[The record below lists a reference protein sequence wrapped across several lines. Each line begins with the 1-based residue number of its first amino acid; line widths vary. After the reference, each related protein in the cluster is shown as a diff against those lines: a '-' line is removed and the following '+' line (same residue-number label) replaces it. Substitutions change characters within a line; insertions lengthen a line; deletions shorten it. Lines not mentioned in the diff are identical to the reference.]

1 MLQDKNQFL
10 NDLNYSLFMQ
20 TGEKMNALKLI
31 LISTLFTI
39 SGCGKSDKKSSEKLH
54 IAGNEIVSAE
64 RFTLNSKNSWTEVK
78 IINPWQGA
86 TNVNQVYYLVKRGYK
101 LPEGIDSGAV
111 IFVPLKKI
119 VCMSTTHIA
128 MISALGE
135 EKSIVGMSG
144 TNFIYSPDLLK
155 NVDKGLISDVGYEA
169 NLNKELILKISPDL
183 IMIYGIGSES
193 AGYVGKLKELGTKVI
208 INADYLETD
217 PLSRAE
223 WIKLFGA
230 LYCKEK
236 LADSIF
242 KSEVEEYTKLKSYI
256 DQNIRNRP
264 TVLLGL
270 PYRDTWYISPGNSF
284 ISKLISDAGGDYLWK
299 DTESSVSMPY
309 GIENVYIKGMKA
321 DFWLNIGS
329 VSSRIEIANA
339 DQRLDDLPCF
349 KNDNLFNNNNR
360 VTVNGGNDF
369 WESGSLY
376 PHLILKDI
384 ATILHPELFSDHKL
398 TFYRKIN

>member
-1 MLQDKNQFL
+1 MR
-10 NDLNYSLFMQ
+10 
-20 TGEKMNALKLI
+20 TGKSIYALRSI
-31 LISTLFTI
+31 LIIALFTI
-39 SGCGKSDKKSSEKLH
+39 SGCGKSYKKGADNLRNSEDK
-54 IAGNEIVSAE
+54 IIRAE
-64 RFTLNSKNSWTEVK
+64 RFTLEKKKEWTEVK

-86 TNVNQVYYLVKRGYK
+86 TNVNQIYYLIKRGSE
-101 LPEGIDSGAV
+101 LPEGLDSEAV
-111 IFVPLKKI
+111 IFVPLRKI
-119 VCMSTTHIA
+119 ICMSTTHIA

-135 EKSIVGMSG
+135 EKSIVGVSG
-144 TNFIYSPDLLK
+144 TNFIYSPALK
-155 NVDKGLISDVGYEA
+155 ENVDKKLVVDVGYEA

-193 AGYVGKLKELGTKVI
+193 AGYVGKLKELGSKVI

-230 LYCKEK
+230 LYCKEN

-242 KSEVEEYTKLKSYI
+242 KSEVYEYTKLKSFV
-256 DQNIRNRP
+256 DQSTRNKP
-264 TVLLGL
+264 KVLLGL
-270 PYRDTWYISPGNSF
+270 PFKDTWYISPGNSF
-284 ISKLISDAGGDYLWK
+284 ISKLISDAGGDYLWT

-309 GIENVYIKGMKA
+309 GIENVYLRGMKA

-329 VSSRIEIANA
+329 VSSRNEISNV
-339 DQRLDDLPCF
+339 DQRLDDLPSF
-349 KNDNLFNNNNR
+349 KNDNLYNNNKR
-360 VTVNGGNDF
+360 ISAKGGNDY

-384 ATILHPELFSDHKL
+384 ATILHPELFRDHEL
-398 TFYRKIN
+398 TFYRKIY

>member
-1 MLQDKNQFL
+1 MR
-10 NDLNYSLFMQ
+10 
-20 TGEKMNALKLI
+20 TGKSIYALRSI
-31 LISTLFTI
+31 LIIALFTI
-39 SGCGKSDKKSSEKLH
+39 SGCGKSYKKGADNLRNSEDK
-54 IAGNEIVSAE
+54 IIRAE
-64 RFTLNSKNSWTEVK
+64 RFALEKKKEWTEVK

-86 TNVNQVYYLVKRGYK
+86 TNVNQIYYLIKRGSE
-101 LPEGIDSGAV
+101 LPEGLDSEAV
-111 IFVPLKKI
+111 IFVPLRKI
-119 VCMSTTHIA
+119 ICMSTTHIA

-135 EKSIVGMSG
+135 EKSIVGVSG
-144 TNFIYSPDLLK
+144 TNFIYSPALK
-155 NVDKGLISDVGYEA
+155 ENVDKKLVVDVGYEA

-193 AGYVGKLKELGTKVI
+193 AGYVGKLKELGSKVI

-230 LYCKEK
+230 LYCKEN

-242 KSEVEEYTKLKSYI
+242 KSEVYEYTKLKSFV
-256 DQNIRNRP
+256 DQSTRNKP
-264 TVLLGL
+264 KVLLGL
-270 PYRDTWYISPGNSF
+270 PFKDTWYISPGNSF
-284 ISKLISDAGGDYLWK
+284 ISKLISDAGGDYLWT

-309 GIENVYIKGMKA
+309 GIENVYLRGMKA

-329 VSSRIEIANA
+329 VSSRNEISNV
-339 DQRLDDLPCF
+339 DQRLDDLPSF
-349 KNDNLFNNNNR
+349 KNDNLYNNNKR
-360 VTVNGGNDF
+360 ISAKGGNDY

-384 ATILHPELFSDHKL
+384 ATILHPELFRDHEL
-398 TFYRKIN
+398 TYYRKIY